1 MEHDLNK
8 NAPLVMHID
17 LNSCFATVT
26 QQAFPHLRGKPLV
39 MAAYDTPNGCV
50 LSPSMEAK
58 KYGIKTGSTVREA
71 KVLCKDVIVRMTD
84 TVMVRDVHVKMK
96 KIFNDYSP
104 DIAPKSIDE
113 VVLDFSSME
122 RLVKTRGLQEIAKE
136 IKARLRAEVGEWISC
151 SIGIAPNRFL
161 AKLAAGLIKP
171 DGLVTITHE
180 NLRSVYSKLSLTD
193 LPGINVR
200 YEARLNMHNIF
211 TPIDF
216 LNAPLL
222 LLKKQVFQS
231 INGYYWYLR
240 LRGYEQDGVDFKR
253 KSFGQ
258 DYALKQHTSNPA
270 DIASILMKLCEKMGR
285 RLRRHT
291 MAASGIH
298 IAIVNSDGTYWHKGR
313 MTQRDMYTTQELFRE
328 ALFTFNK
335 RPEKKRIGKLCVSC
349 YGLHA
354 CDDSQ
359 QTLFDDGPE
368 KSRKLSDAV
377 DKINDKYG
385 EYVITPLIM
394 MGMGEKVLDRIA
406 FGAVKELEDLYAVE
420 IP

>member
-1 MEHDLNK
+1 
-8 NAPLVMHID
+8 
-17 LNSCFATVT
+17 
-26 QQAFPHLRGKPLV
+26 
-39 MAAYDTPNGCV
+39 MA
-50 LSPSMEAK
+50 AK